1 MDYLFARPSTNGADE
16 MSTVAASNVGQ
27 QTGTRRE
34 RALQL
39 KGGGG
44 GGRRGWLVSGADS
57 GSGG

>member
-1 MDYLFARPSTNGADE
+1 MDNLFARPSTNGADE

-39 KGGGG
+39 KDGSG
-44 GGRRGWLVSGADS
+44 GGRSGQLVSGENS